1 MVDNAQLAILR
12 QTIMPA
18 TSPPVSMPSTR
29 RCRLWL
35 SLAAGLAIGLAS
47 ELAAGL
53 TSEPVS
59 ASSFPAAV
67 EMPLWFVEQR
77 PRVAAYQAVNL
88 LGAAAQEGLEAGD
101 YHAEWLRAA
110 IESAGRGSPLTED
123 SLSRL
128 DQALTSAM
136 RRYLADLH
144 AGRVDPQELG
154 ARYSSA
160 ATWGFTPDDLLAA
173 AIADGRLVEAVGGV
187 APPLQQY
194 AGLREALARYRE
206 LVSHPA
212 WQKSLPPLPAGKLS
226 PGQKYGG
233 IEALGERLRL
243 LGDLPSA
250 TALPAAYEGAL
261 VAGVKSF
268 QERHAIRPD
277 GVIAKDT
284 YEQLNVPP
292 ATRVRQLELAL
303 ERLRWTPLL
312 QAPRAIVVNL
322 PEFMLTAYE
331 LRDGRIETGVEMK
344 VIVGTARKNPTPL
357 FDAEMRFIE
366 FSPYWNVPPSIARG
380 ETLPRLRRDP
390 GYFARQGFEFV
401 GSDGR
406 VSGGFS
412 EGALEAV
419 QRGQMRI
426 RQRPGAGNALGDIK
440 FVFPNEDNIYL
451 HHTPS
456 VQLFNRARRDFSHGC
471 IRVEAPVALA
481 KFVLANELEWTEER
495 IVQAMRRGKSSTTR
509 LQEALPVI
517 LAYSTARVRDGRVH
531 FFPDI
536 YGQDKLLDDALRQRS
551 NAVRASHESEIAAE
565 SPN

>member
-1 MVDNAQLAILR
+1 
-12 QTIMPA
+12 MPA
-18 TSPPVSMPSTR
+18 TSPPVSKPFTHR
-29 RCRLWL
+29 RRRWL

-47 ELAAGL
+47 ELAAGAS
-53 TSEPVS
+53 TEPMS
-59 ASSFPAAV
+59 ASSFPAAAAA
-67 EMPLWFVEQR
+67 PLWFVEER

-88 LGAAAQEGLEAGD
+88 LANAAKEGLEAGD
-101 YHAEWLRAA
+101 YNAEWLRAA
-110 IESAGRGSPLTED
+110 IEGAGRGSPLTGD
-123 SLSRL
+123 SLRRL

-136 RRYLADLH
+136 QRYLTDLH
-144 AGRVDPQELG
+144 AGRIDPQQLG
-154 ARYSSA
+154 ARYSPA
-160 ATWGFTPDDLLAA
+160 ATWGFTPDDLLAS
-173 AIADGRLVEAVGGV
+173 AIADGRLVEAVRGV
-187 APPLQQY
+187 APAPQQY

-206 LVSHPA
+206 LVGHPA
-212 WQKSLPPLPAGKLS
+212 WQKSLPPLPVSKLS
-226 PGQKYGG
+226 PGQKYSG
-233 IEALGERLRL
+233 IEALGGRLRL
-243 LGDLPSA
+243 LGDLPAA
-250 TALPAAYEGAL
+250 TPLPAVYEGAL

-268 QERHAIRPD
+268 QERHALRPD

-292 ATRVRQLELAL
+292 AARVRQLELAL

-312 QAPRAIVVNL
+312 QAPLAIVVNL

-331 LRDGRIETGVEMK
+331 LRDGKLETTVAMK
-344 VIVGTARKNPTPL
+344 VIVGTARKNRTPL

-390 GYFARQGFEFV
+390 GYFDRQGFEFV

-412 EGALEAV
+412 AGALDAV

-440 FVFPNEDNIYL
+440 FVFPNQDNIYL

-456 VQLFNRARRDFSHGC
+456 VQLFNRERRDFSHGC
-471 IRVEAPVALA
+471 IRVEAPLALA
-481 KFVLANELEWTEER
+481 KFVLANEPEWTEER
-495 IVQAMRRGKSSTTR
+495 IVQAMRRGKSSTIR

-517 LAYSTARVRDGRVH
+517 IAYSTARVRDGRVH

-551 NAVRASHESEIAAE
+551 NAIRASHESEIAAE